1 MVLYKRKQVQIVTP
15 KEIPQDLNTEVYF
28 IPQTKE
34 WFVDYEDYLDRMD
47 YYLEQKFVCE
57 ITGNSCLTFFEAL
70 KSEIKEIKDVENN
83 FPEALKVHI
92 LRFIQ
97 FSKISRLDMLVDHV
111 YLKFK
116 NNYFPGESVLLKG
129 IENEIPLG
137 ELQTIKQRGV
147 VREKVEMADKETQY
161 LVVRE
166 TDGRQGIITSD
177 KISRDRNYFTKYL
190 VKTFIK
196 LTMTRS
202 NKLGAPWVL
211 KDKYAAKYNI
221 SQEYPP
227 DLKQFKSSTNTT
239 NESDPTSIRHFLTN
253 EPILSVKEESIP
265 VPQNN
270 QPFNYSVIP
279 SMPTF
284 NQGIM
289 PMNNS
294 LQLPVPLQVSMNN
307 EGVYNPLPTV
317 DSRIQDIYRST
328 PVYGD
333 AIETN
338 YNSIERIST
347 PEKIAYHRNQKKLN
361 PHYLP
366 FPLRKRANYPEESV
380 DADKPS
386 ASTVLSSAGISYA
399 KRNMDSDLNI
409 KFDLQTSRPL
419 GKKLKLPDNASR
431 MNKKLL
437 KLINLKTY
445 QPQEN
450 IKEED
455 IDAVSVNSVSSDSED
470 EAPSEK
476 PEDVDEPSS
485 EIDEPSLTED
495 LLNVNKSNLIP
506 KHLINVGEALECWI
520 FINIYHNV
528 LKIDTFTFDDFLYAM
543 GWNSSQYDEHGRCEL
558 LDEIWCSLLGA
569 MVSNE
574 IPKNSESKNGDIFGL
589 QIKIPSKVSFLNPKL
604 DDELVDGSDSED
616 EGLKTLA
623 SEDESES
630 DTESTKPKTKPE
642 TNGEK
647 SSEVEDEGEEAD
659 DEDGDVE
666 VIKDE
671 DEDEQEDRE
680 HNAYQI
686 MDHRGVPWHD
696 RLRKRNFRDGN
707 WQTILLGVL
716 SLVEHLDEF
725 KSTVEQTYKLLA
737 PRDEPATATTAL
749 NQFYSKIDINLR
761 FSILVI
767 LCRLL
772 GTSDMIRDYIDLGIN
787 ESSKLR
793 KDRLEVMKLERLE
806 AEKAQQIHDSIIK
819 ILFTA
824 LRIQPDAEEYMRK
837 KMKLNFLSNQT
848 TQDERQVAESNLE
861 LQDYLVK
868 REDSI
873 IEYNKHKMNRREIE
887 KKLAEFDCQRLRCL
901 GKDRLY
907 NRYWWFENNGVP
919 TVHGNAEDDDND
931 EDNHDTADSDD
942 EPLEETYL
950 MGKLW
955 IQGPAIED
963 IQQNLKCEEFKDY
976 TNDSNVKGIDKIP
989 SMEFPRIKQLDFSN
1003 FPKDFNKLI
1012 NQKFQ
1017 IDFKKNEVTKVIDG
1031 QEVTIINRFGELMS
1045 DDLVPKLSPIE
1056 RKFLEE
1062 SPDPLLN
1069 GNNWR
1074 YFDQKED
1081 IEAIIRW
1088 LNPYG
1093 TRESQLKKSL
1103 IATKDAI
1110 INSIESRNKTL
1121 ANKERILEGEKIV
1134 QKIQQIDEKLNSAQ
1148 SIDIDG
1154 EDEDEDDDDVVEIK
1168 NGRKRNLRNKNSSNK
1183 RSNNKKDFEETLSH
1197 GNHEELMDFKSDL
1210 QEKLLELSRPLEF
1223 IRVSEWV
1230 NSQATNEFG
1239 KSLYDG
1245 GDKLK
1250 EKKRRL

>member
-34 WFVDYEDYLDRMD
+34 WFINYEDYLQRMD

-211 KDKYAAKYNI
+211 KDKYATKYNI

-227 DLKQFKSSTNTT
+227 DLKQFKASTNTT

-253 EPILSVKEESIP
+253 EPILSVKEEPLP
-265 VPQNN
+265 VPQNS
-270 QPFNYSVIP
+270 QPFNYNVIP

-284 NQGIM
+284 NQNLM
-289 PMNNS
+289 PVKNN
-294 LQLPVPLQVSMNN
+294 LQLPVPLQLSMNN
-307 EGVYNPLPTV
+307 EGVYNPLPME
-317 DSRIQDIYRST
+317 RIQDIYRTT
-328 PVYGD
+328 PVYSEGE
-333 AIETN
+333 A
-338 YNSIERIST
+338 YSIERIST

-409 KFDLQTSRPL
+409 KFDLQTSRPI
-419 GKKLKLPDNASR
+419 GKKLKLPDNALK

-437 KLINLKTY
+437 ALVQKRMEDEPK
-445 QPQEN
+445 E
-450 IKEED
+450 IKEE
-455 IDAVSVNSVSSDSED
+455 IEAVSVASMSSDSED
-470 EAPSEK
+470 EPSSDK
-476 PEDVDEPSS
+476 PEIEDSVS
-485 EIDEPSLTED
+485 EIDESLVTEE
-495 LLNVNKSNLIP
+495 LLEIDKDTLIP
-506 KHLINVGEALECWI
+506 QHLINVGEALECWI

-543 GWNSSQYDEHGRCEL
+543 GWNSSQYDEYGRCEL

-574 IPKNSESKNGDIFGL
+574 IPKNSESKNGDIYGL
-589 QIKIPSKVSFLNPKL
+589 QIKIPSKVSYLNPKL
-604 DDELVDGSDSED
+604 EDELVDGSDSED
-616 EGLKTLA
+616 EGIKTLP
-623 SEDESES
+623 SDDDSESEH
-630 DTESTKPKTKPE
+630 ETKPKV
-642 TNGEK
+642 NGKK
-647 SSEVEDEGEEAD
+647 SPEVEDEGEEAD
-659 DEDGDVE
+659 DEE
-666 VIKDE
+666 AEE
-671 DEDEQEDRE
+671 DEKEDEEDRD

-707 WQTILLGVL
+707 WQTILLGIL
-716 SLVEHLDEF
+716 SLIEHLDEF
-725 KSTVEQTYKLLA
+725 KPVVEKVYKLLA
-737 PRDEPATATTAL
+737 PLNEPATATTAL
-749 NQFYSKIDINLR
+749 NQFYSKIDISLR

-824 LRIQPDAEEYMRK
+824 LQIQPDAEEYMRK
-837 KMKLNFLSNQT
+837 KMKLNFLSSQHISE
-848 TQDERQVAESNLE
+848 DERQISQTNDE
-861 LQDYLVK
+861 LKDYLVK
-868 REDSI
+868 REESLV
-873 IEYNKHKMNRREIE
+873 EYNKHKLNRREIE

-919 TVHGNAEDDDND
+919 TVHGNTD
-931 EDNHDTADSDD
+931 EDEDEDHHESTDSDD

-976 TNDSNVKGIDKIP
+976 ANDSVVKGIFKIP
-989 SMEFPRIKQLDFSN
+989 SMEFPRINQLDFSS
-1003 FPKDFNKLI
+1003 FPKEFNTFVKE
-1012 NQKFQ
+1012 KFQ
-1017 IDFKKNEVTKVIDG
+1017 LDFKNSEVTKVIDG
-1031 QEVTIINRFGELMS
+1031 QEITIINKYGELMS
-1045 DDLVPKLSPIE
+1045 DELVSKLSPIE
-1056 RKFLEE
+1056 RKFVEE
-1062 SPDPLLN
+1062 CPDPLLN
-1069 GNNWR
+1069 GSNWR

-1121 ANKERILEGEKIV
+1121 ANKERILESEKIT
-1134 QKIQQIDEKLNSAQ
+1134 QRIQQIDEKINTTQ
-1148 SIDIDG
+1148 SM
-1154 EDEDEDDDDVVEIK
+1154 EVDEDEEDEDDDVVEIK

-1183 RSNNKKDFEETLSH
+1183 RSNNKKNYEETLSY
-1197 GNHEELMDFKSDL
+1197 GDHEELIELKSDL
-1210 QEKLLELSRPLEF
+1210 QEKLLEISKPLEF

-1250 EKKRRL
+1250 DKKRRL